1 MRRRPSHHSRALL
14 LAVIALT
21 LLALAPSRLTGWAR
35 PLQDPAIV
43 LVAPV
48 AHSAAAVARLLRPA
62 TRGPAAPAELRE
74 IVLERDR
81 LQRRYLVAL
90 QRIEDLERRI
100 ESLQRGVPVEAELD
114 VTPVV
119 APVMGGSSD
128 PRDGVLM
135 VRAGLAQGIQP
146 RVSIAVAAGE
156 HLVGRVVDVRQ
167 RHCYVLPL
175 TRLPREEWVQG
186 AVVTEDRPLGWLC
199 QLRAVGD
206 GTLRGD
212 LEADAVG
219 VEPGQLVRLNDP
231 SWPQAAQMLTLGRI
245 VQLTPKPDA
254 PLRMQIVVRP
264 VVDIE
269 RVGEVILRT
278 PAPQAPSIAADGA
291 EEGAP

>member
-1 MRRRPSHHSRALL
+1 MHRRHSQHSRALL
-14 LAVIALT
+14 LAALALT
-21 LLALAPSRLTGWAR
+21 LLALAPSRLTGWIR

-48 AHSAAAVARLLRPA
+48 SHSAAAVARLLRPA
-62 TRGPAAPAELRE
+62 VKGPAPPAKLRE
-74 IVLERDR
+74 ILLERDR

-90 QRIEDLERRI
+90 QRIEDLEQRV
-100 ESLQRGVPVEAELD
+100 ESLQRGVPVEPELD

-146 RVSIAVAAGE
+146 RVSVAVAAGE
-156 HLVGRVVDVRQ
+156 HLVGRVVDVRS
-167 RHCYVLPL
+167 RHCYVLPI
-175 TRLPREEWVQG
+175 TRLPQEEWIQG
-186 AVVTEDRPLGWLC
+186 AVITDDKPLGWLC

-219 VEPGQLVRLNDP
+219 VAPGQLVRLKDP

-254 PLRMQIVVRP
+254 PLRTQIVVRP

-269 RVGEVILRT
+269 RVSEVILRT
-278 PAPQAPSIAADGA
+278 PAPQGGSIAADGA
-291 EEGAP
+291 AEDGP